1 MAKRTVSFPVW
12 DERVDGPDEERKI
25 VEHDWRDR
33 DYVVQLDGLTMYSND
48 LEYQENHASSEPR
61 WELGCEARDSN
72 NHVVLTF
79 GGEPCEPFRAALL
92 EGRVL
97 FGVAG
102 ARDCQ
107 RHAI

>member
-1 MAKRTVSFPVW
+1 MAKRTVSFPIW

-33 DYVVQLDGLTMYSND
+33 DYVIQLDGLTMYSND

-92 EGRVL
+92 EGRIL
-97 FGVAG
+97 YGVAV
-102 ARDCQ
+102 ARDEQ